1 MAQIFLL
8 ILTLLLP
15 ISSEAA
21 YTIYLKNGS
30 EISGV
35 NSYEK
40 KSGEVII
47 HFGGGSIGIPEKDI
61 LKIES
66 IEAPEKDFTQEE
78 VSLPVPEAEKG
89 APSVPPV
96 PAEEP
101 AVSETADRASKL
113 QADLD
118 AINAELRTVED
129 KESSIKDDLEEKMS
143 SRQNW
148 NPYQYRYLQ
157 QGLEPLQ
164 QELSTIQQRK
174 GELVQ
179 RRAYIEGELK
189 SLR

>member
-1 MAQIFLL
+1 
-8 ILTLLLP
+8 
-15 ISSEAA
+15 
-21 YTIYLKNGS
+21 
-30 EISGV
+30 
-35 NSYEK
+35 
-40 KSGEVII
+40 
-47 HFGGGSIGIPEKDI
+47 
-61 LKIES
+61 
-66 IEAPEKDFTQEE
+66 
-78 VSLPVPEAEKG
+78 
-89 APSVPPV
+89 
-96 PAEEP
+96 
-101 AVSETADRASKL
+101 VSETADRASKL